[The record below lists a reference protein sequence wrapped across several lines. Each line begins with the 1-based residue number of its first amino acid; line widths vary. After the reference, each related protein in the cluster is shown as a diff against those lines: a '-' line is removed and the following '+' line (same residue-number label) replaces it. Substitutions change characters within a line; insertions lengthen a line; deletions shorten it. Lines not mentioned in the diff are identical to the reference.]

1 MALPFTCVT
10 VQDLIKLGTLP
21 KTLILAELWKRL
33 QDYEDNSDDE
43 SAPDEPPGEP
53 QGD

>member
-1 MALPFTCVT
+1 MAPPFTCVT
-10 VQDLIKLGTLP
+10 VRDLIKLGTLP

-33 QDYEDNSDDE
+33 QKYEDETDDE
-43 SAPDEPPGEP
+43 SAPDEPDAEP